1 MVYQWKPFSCLKADA
16 QAAGEQMEV
25 LERTG
30 GLTPARLLD
39 ANREVGTPLHD
50 DFEWNDTVAAEK
62 FRENQASYIIRHLVV
77 NETTT
82 AQEPVMVRAFI
93 GVMEDQKPVYVG
105 LSRVLSDAELRVQ
118 MLDSA
123 KADLMAFRNKYN
135 SLEELSAIF
144 NEIEKVTV

>member
-30 GLTPARLLD
+30 GLTPTRLLD
-39 ANREVGTPLHD
+39 ANREIGTPLHD
-50 DFEWNDTVAAEK
+50 DFEWNDTIAAEK

-77 NETTT
+77 HETTT

-118 MLDSA
+118 MLDNA

-144 NEIEKVTV
+144 TAIEKVTV

>member
-1 MVYQWKPFSCLKADA
+1 MIYQWKPFSCLKADA

-39 ANREVGTPLHD
+39 ANREAGTPLHD

-118 MLDSA
+118 MLDNA

-144 NEIEKVTV
+144 TAIEKVTV